1 MKNLFKSLAAFQ
13 QEIKVIHKVSQGYGY
28 KFADLPKIFETINPL
43 MQKHGLGFSQLINTH
58 EGQNYLVT
66 IIFDCESG
74 EKLESSTVI
83 PIVQFKAMNEYQSF
97 GSGVTYFR
105 RYCLSSILGLVTDE
119 DRDASGTQ
127 VLDSKRFNAAVEKIQ
142 SGEFTREMLE
152 ARFELTKE
160 QINFLNENGI

>member
-1 MKNLFKSLAAFQ
+1 MN
-13 QEIKVIHKVSQGYGY
+13 
-28 KFADLPKIFETINPL
+28 
-43 MQKHGLGFSQLINTH
+43 KHGLGFSQMINSH

-66 IIFDCESG
+66 IVFDIESG
-74 EKLESSTVI
+74 EKLESSTLI
-83 PIVQFKAMNEYQSF
+83 PNVQLAKMNEYQCF
-97 GSGVTYFR
+97 GSGVSYFR
-105 RYCLSSILGLVTDE
+105 RYCLSAILGLVTDE
-119 DRDASGTQ
+119 DRDGSGTQ